1 MASATGIPQEN
12 PATQGQAEDEP
23 LLGRAG
29 DASQQDGKGIQFNFV
44 LGRTSAV
51 PSRTPYT
58 TKANNHRSRHRYHS
72 SSRHLDRTLATTSPP
87 RPGFTDKVTACGHY
101 LGLRLHCAS
110 LPLLRPSRA
119 PSFLTEVGRF
129 SLMVILQLLNSAGLL
144 LTTQAIL
151 ILQPT
156 HAPKQKHLG
165 TNIHAVINGTAVLSL
180 LAAFIII
187 EYNKFAHAGAHFTSP
202 HGILGLITYIL
213 FAIQAIVGI
222 TQYYTPAVYGSV
234 DNAKAIYKYHR
245 MSGYLLVIL
254 SFATVAAAT
263 QTGFNTG
270 TLHIKLWAVIV
281 AAVITLIG
289 LLPRIKKQKLGFQ

>member
-1 MASATGIPQEN
+1 MLTKTASGTAIIAQAGIWIVRWP
-12 PATQGQAEDEP
+12 P
-23 LLGRAG
+23 LLP
-29 DASQQDGKGIQFNFV
+29 Q
-44 LGRTSAV
+44 
-51 PSRTPYT
+51 TP
-58 TKANNHRSRHRYHS
+58 KC
-72 SSRHLDRTLATTSPP
+72 
-87 RPGFTDKVTACGHY
+87 TDKVPAHSHY
-101 LGLRLHCAS
+101 LGLHLHCAP
-110 LPLLRPSRA
+110 LPLLRSSRTPSLPYGASRLSLTPA
-119 PSFLTEVGRF
+119 P
-129 SLMVILQLLNSAGLL
+129 QLLNSAGLL

-202 HGILGLITYIL
+202 HGILGLITYIF

-222 TQYYTPAVYGSV
+222 TQYYTPGIYGSV

-245 MSGYLLVIL
+245 MSGYLLLIL

-281 AAVITLIG
+281 AAVITLVG
-289 LLPRIKKQKLGFQ
+289 LLPRIKKQKLGF

>member
-12 PATQGQAEDEP
+12 PATQGRGEDEP

-29 DASQQDGKGIQFNFV
+29 DASQQEGKGLQFNFV
-44 LGRTSAV
+44 LGTAIIAQAGIWILTATVWASVFIAPLSLFSAH
-51 PSRTPYT
+51 P
-58 TKANNHRSRHRYHS
+58 
-72 SSRHLDRTLATTSPP
+72 
-87 RPGFTDKVTACGHY
+87 
-101 LGLRLHCAS
+101 
-110 LPLLRPSRA
+110 
-119 PSFLTEVGRF
+119 
-129 SLMVILQLLNSAGLL
+129 LLNSAGLL

-151 ILQPT
+151 VLQPT

-202 HGILGLITYIL
+202 HGILGLITYIF
-213 FAIQAIVGI
+213 FAIQAVVGI
-222 TQYYTPAVYGSV
+222 TQYYTPGIYGSV

-245 MSGYLLVIL
+245 MSGYLLLIL

-289 LLPRIKKQKLGFQ
+289 LLPRIKKQKLGLQ